1 MRISL
6 RWLAEY
12 VDLPDPEELAR
23 RLTEVGLEVEAVE
36 RVGQELEEVV
46 AARIAG
52 AAPHPQADTLSVT
65 RVDAGGGETVQVVCG
80 ARNWQVGDLVPLAR
94 AGTRLP
100 GGVEI
105 RTATLRGVE
114 SDGMLCSAREL
125 GLSDDASG
133 LMLLDRSV
141 EPGTPLPVALGLAD
155 TVFEVNV
162 TPNRPDALSHL
173 GIAREVAVATG
184 SRLRPPRSGLTQTG
198 GPAGEAV
205 SVRIEA
211 PDRCARYAAR
221 VVEGARIGPTPLW
234 LRQRLEACGV
244 RSISNAVDATN
255 FALLELGHPLHAF
268 DLDRVAGAHIVVRAA
283 RDGEKMVTLD
293 GVERSLVPDDLV
305 IADRDRPSALA
316 GVMGGG
322 DSEISQATTRVLL
335 ESAWFQPQ
343 GVRRTA
349 KRHGLHTEAS
359 HRFERGADPG
369 MVVPALD
376 RCAALIAELC
386 GGEVRRGVVDAHPR
400 RHRAVQVP
408 LAWARPGQLLGLA
421 VPRKDVRRIL
431 DALGFAESRSTRAG
445 AVFRVPSWR
454 PDVSAEEDLIEE
466 IARHTGYDAIPETLP
481 RATGE
486 ALAPPREAQV
496 IERVRQALEAA
507 GFCEAVNFSFVGGQ
521 DLARLGAEPAGRA
534 LIALKNPISAD
545 LAVMRTSLVPSLL
558 RNVAFNLRQRVE
570 DVRLYELA
578 NVYGPRPEGVSTDA
592 PAREDLR
599 LAGVM
604 LGRRHPAGWGV
615 GRELVDF
622 YDLKAALEG
631 ILAAAGVAPI
641 EWRPGAE
648 AWLHPRASA
657 SLAAA
662 GPGGEREVLGWAGE
676 IHPRTAQAFELPRG
690 AMAFDLS
697 FSALARLARPVALH
711 RGVPRF
717 PAVLRDLAVV
727 VSEAVPAAE
736 VVARVSQEALVE
748 AVTLFDVYRGAPVP
762 PGKKSLALAVRY
774 RAAERTLTDAEADA
788 AHARIVERLGADP
801 AIRAELRT

>member
-1 MRISL
+1 MRISY

-12 VDLPDPEELAR
+12 VDLPEPEVLAR
-23 RLTEVGLEVEAVE
+23 RLTEVGLEVESVE
-36 RVGQELEEVV
+36 RVGQELEGVV
-46 AARIAG
+46 AARIVE
-52 AAPHPQADTLSVT
+52 AAPHPQADRLSVT
-65 RVDAGGGETVQVVCG
+65 RVDAGGGETIQVVCG
-80 ARNWQVGDLVPLAR
+80 ARNWQVGDVVPLAP

-100 GGVEI
+100 GDLEI
-105 RTATLRGVE
+105 RKAALRGVE

-125 GLSDDASG
+125 GLSEDASG

-141 EPGTPLPVALGLAD
+141 EPGTPLPAALGLAD
-155 TVFEVNV
+155 TLFEVNV

-173 GIAREVAVATG
+173 GLAREVAVATG
-184 SRLRPPRSGLTQTG
+184 SQLRPPRSGLTQKG
-198 GPAGEAV
+198 GPAAEAV

-221 VVEGARIGPTPLW
+221 VIEGVRVGPAPFW
-234 LRQRLEACGV
+234 LRRRLEACGV

-268 DLDRVAGAHIVVRAA
+268 DLDRVAGAQIVVRMA
-283 RDGEKMVTLD
+283 RGGEKMVTLD

-322 DSEISQATTRVLL
+322 DSEISGATTRVLL

-376 RCAALIAELC
+376 RCAALIADLC
-386 GGEVRRGVVDAHPR
+386 GGAVCRGVVDAHPR
-400 RHRAVQVP
+400 RQRAVQVP

-421 VPRKDVRRIL
+421 VPRKEVRRIL
-431 DALGFAESRSTRAG
+431 GALGFAESRSTAKG

-454 PDVSAEEDLIEE
+454 PDVTAEEDLIEE
-466 IARHTGYDAIPETLP
+466 IARHEGYDAIPETLP
-481 RATGE
+481 PAAGE
-486 ALAPPREAQV
+486 TLAPPLEDQV
-496 IERVRQALEAA
+496 MERVRQSLEAA
-507 GFCEAVNFSFVGGQ
+507 GFCEAVNFSFVDAQ
-521 DLARLGAEPAGRA
+521 DLARLGGEPAGGA
-534 LIALKNPISAD
+534 VIALKNPISAEM
-545 LAVMRTSLVPSLL
+545 AVMRPSLVPSLL

-578 NVYGPRPEGVSTDA
+578 SVYGPRPAGASADP

-604 LGRRHPAGWGV
+604 LGQRHPPGWGT
-615 GRELVDF
+615 GREAADF
-622 YDLKAALEG
+622 YDAKAALEG
-631 ILAAAGVAPI
+631 ILAAAGVGPI
-641 EWRPGAE
+641 EWTPGAQ

-657 SLAAA
+657 SLVAA
-662 GPGGEREVLGWAGE
+662 GSGGGRELVGSAGE
-676 IHPRTAQAFELPRG
+676 IHPRVAQAFELPRRV
-690 AMAFDLS
+690 MAFDLS
-697 FSALARLARPVALH
+697 FSALARLARLVPPH

-727 VSEAVPAAE
+727 VAEEVQAAE
-736 VVARVSQEALVE
+736 VVARVGQESLVE

-801 AIRAELRT
+801 AIRAELRA